1 MIMKRRMPLKELQTY
16 ETYVKKMSE
25 EDEVFQNLTDDTK
38 VAIHSSYE
46 PELIQLKSSAENANL
61 QSDFDLGSPNRDM
74 ETSSNLDTSDS
85 KSKFGWDNY
94 WDKLESNVLGQP
106 I

>member
-1 MIMKRRMPLKELQTY
+1 MSLKELPTY
-16 ETYVKKMSE
+16 ANKKIPK
-25 EDEVFQNLTDDTK
+25 EDEAFHNLTDDTK
-38 VAIHSSYE
+38 VAIHTSYE
-46 PELIQLKSSAENANL
+46 PDLPKSSADGDNIAT
-61 QSDFDLGSPNRDM
+61 DFDLGSPDQDM

>member
-1 MIMKRRMPLKELQTY
+1 MSLLEMP
-16 ETYVKKMSE
+16 SND
-25 EDEVFQNLTDDTK
+25 DECFHTENLTDDTK
-38 VAIHSSYE
+38 VSIHPFKLMSTSADKELNKKAISIE
-46 PELIQLKSSAENANL
+46 
-61 QSDFDLGSPNRDM
+61 DLSKDVVD
-74 ETSSNLDTSDS
+74 EEADLLSNMDTSDT